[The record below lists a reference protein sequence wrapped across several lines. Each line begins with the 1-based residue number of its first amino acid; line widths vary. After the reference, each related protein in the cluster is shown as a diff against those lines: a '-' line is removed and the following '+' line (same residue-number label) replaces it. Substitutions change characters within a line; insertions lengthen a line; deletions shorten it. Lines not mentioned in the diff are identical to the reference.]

1 MLGSE
6 FCVWCVVV
14 LCVDFSLV
22 LGSFYSGGAA
32 IYKRRIMYI
41 MYSLWCRWGV
51 FSFFFCGFLIVF

>member
-1 MLGSE
+1 M
-6 FCVWCVVV
+6 WCVVV

-22 LGSFYSGGAA
+22 LRSFYGGGAA

-41 MYSLWCRWGV
+41 MYSLWCGWGV